1 METSV
6 TSKNIKIF
14 SCEKCDFRCS
24 KRGDFNRHLSTDK
37 HRRKQMETNL
47 TSITSHELSCEC
59 GREYKNRTG
68 LWKHRKK
75 CPFLNPPEQ
84 SSQQL
89 PESTH
94 TEMMKTFI
102 KENREMM
109 VSMMQTMVTANKEMV
124 VDLVPKLQPNITNN
138 TQNNN
143 FSINMFLNEHCKD
156 AINLSD
162 FIDRIEV
169 SHDDLENNAQLGF
182 VDGITKILRDNL
194 QQLTLNQRP
203 IHCTDTKREI
213 LYIKDADMWQK
224 EAVKEKIN
232 SAIQDVSRKSVS
244 ALLDWKKEN
253 PDYEDINSEFSN
265 KCIKMQQNSM
275 AGDKTKQYYSKIT
288 HYLAKDNL
296 LNKQII
302 QESKP
307 EL

>member
-6 TSKNIKIF
+6 TSKHVKWF
-14 SCEKCDFRCS
+14 SCEKCDFKCS
-24 KRGDFNRHLSTDK
+24 KRGDYNRHIETDK
-37 HRRKQMETNL
+37 HRRKQMETGP
-47 TSITSHELSCEC
+47 TSIASTELSCEC

-75 CPFLNPPEQ
+75 CPFLNPPQ
-84 SSQQL
+84 QTSQL
-89 PESTH
+89 PESGH

-109 VSMMQTMVTANKEMV
+109 VTMMQTMITANKEMV

-203 IHCTDTKREI
+203 IHCTDTKRET
-213 LYIKDADMWQK
+213 LYIKDADKWQK

-253 PDYEDINSEFSN
+253 PDYEDINSDFSN
-265 KCIKMQQNSM
+265 RCIKIQQNSM
-275 AGDKTKQYYSKIT
+275 GGDRSKQYYSKIT
-288 HYLAKDNL
+288 HTLAKDNL

-302 QESKP
+302 QELHIDS
-307 EL
+307 